1 AGFSLNAVRYVRDIE
16 NAAVLVSAGR
26 GIAFVHSMM
35 RFSRPL
41 ESVGIQVLD
50 ITGADMAIDYVAR
63 LRTGLSDQLRDAILD
78 RLDDIAKA

>member
-1 AGFSLNAVRYVRDIE
+1 
-16 NAAVLVSAGR
+16 
-26 GIAFVHSMM
+26 M

-50 ITGADMAIDYVAR
+50 ITEADMAIDYVAR